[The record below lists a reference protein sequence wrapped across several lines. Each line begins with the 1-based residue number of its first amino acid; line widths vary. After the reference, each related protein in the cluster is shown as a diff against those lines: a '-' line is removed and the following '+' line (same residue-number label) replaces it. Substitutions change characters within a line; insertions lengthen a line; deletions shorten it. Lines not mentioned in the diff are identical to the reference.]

1 MTDKQQTAVDIL
13 TELSLLIGS
22 ADNLDWGE
30 LAIREEDAYRVMA
43 THVLELLAKIPKED
57 QLVTIMSVA
66 THLMVETFV
75 LHLHLEMLRHQTFH

>member
-30 LAIREEDAYRVMA
+30 LAIREEDA
-43 THVLELLAKIPKED
+43 L
-57 QLVTIMSVA
+57 
-66 THLMVETFV
+66 
-75 LHLHLEMLRHQTFH
+75 